1 MCVILGS
8 YAPGIRKKSIELS
21 CFVSDTEISKKMK
34 ISIEKITWCLQD
46 FCKEYIKIKDP
57 EE

>member
-21 CFVSDTEISKKMK
+21 CFVSDTEISKKNENFK
-34 ISIEKITWCLQD
+34 WKITWCLQD